1 MCNPKLTRG
10 HCWDRGIICSLLGAS
25 LPAWTTGIFI
35 CGWPVSGEG
44 HELGRA
50 GQDPG
55 KVSWILASFQGSQ
68 GKVLQRGNPERGSSK
83 IYPGILETKSSP
95 SLKGLERGEALPL
108 HIFWLQKERNCWIA
122 PCACGGCPW
131 TRHLQH
137 WVVFRAGTSFF
148 RVVQAQLAPRRP
160 VPLSERG
167 SVPRAWPCRAVSA
180 RGHLGWVAVARFQ
193 CSPLGRVLPRPQL
206 SAPAI
211 PSSLAQTFPPGLSG
225 THLSIH
231 PAPCSPFTALSPSLQ
246 PWGKGGRTSALIS
259 PFHPLSA
266 HL

>member
-10 HCWDRGIICSLLGAS
+10 HCWDHGIICSLLGAS

-35 CGWPVSGEG
+35 CGWLVSGEG
-44 HELGRA
+44 HGLGRA

-131 TRHLQH
+131 THH

-148 RVVQAQLAPRRP
+148 GVVQAQLAPRRP
-160 VPLSERG
+160 VPLSERS
-167 SVPRAWPCRAVSA
+167 SVPRAWPCRGLYQPVATCAGWQWPVSSVPHSVVSCHGPGYQHQPFPA
-180 RGHLGWVAVARFQ
+180 AWHGRF
-193 CSPLGRVLPRPQL
+193 PL
-206 SAPAI
+206 
-211 PSSLAQTFPPGLSG
+211 GLSG
-225 THLSIH
+225 AHLSIH

-246 PWGKGGRTSALIS
+246 PRRKGERTSALIS